1 MDFRR
6 GVERGCG
13 ETGGDLRR
21 EEYGGGGNKGGGGK
35 ERAEV
40 GVWGGGGMWTNSLIY
55 RGIGREGGKKDNS
68 KTGWRG
74 HKNSFEN
81 YRGWADGIGDGKGEL
96 NI

>member
-40 GVWGGGGMWTNSLIY
+40 GVWGGGGM
-55 RGIGREGGKKDNS
+55 
-68 KTGWRG
+68 
-74 HKNSFEN
+74 
-81 YRGWADGIGDGKGEL
+81 
-96 NI
+96 